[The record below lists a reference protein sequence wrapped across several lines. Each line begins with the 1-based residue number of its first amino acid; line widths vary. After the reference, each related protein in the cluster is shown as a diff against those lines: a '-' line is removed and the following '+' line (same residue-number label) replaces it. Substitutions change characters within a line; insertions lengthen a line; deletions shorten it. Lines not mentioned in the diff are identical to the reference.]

1 MVLELIAT
9 SMIVGGV
16 GLKVL
21 LELLNWSRE
30 GRQRRKAEEQR
41 REEARKAEE
50 QRREEARK
58 AEEQRREER
67 ERRRDAQI
75 VGLVVSINKM
85 TGMQEAAERRHGED
99 RKAAERR
106 HEIAEQRREE
116 DRNAAERRH
125 EIAEQKREE
134 DRKAAEE
141 RHEAQQRAIAML
153 VVDMAEF
160 KVRLDG
166 LYQMHRDGMK
176 VQEKAIADLAGRLDH
191 MGKRL
196 DGVEKRV
203 DALGE
208 RVGALDERVGA
219 LDERVGALGERVADM
234 AVRLSHLEAEFAS
247 FREAVLPRA
256 VPPGE
261 RPGASRS

>member
-1 MVLELIAT
+1 M
-9 SMIVGGV
+9 
-16 GLKVL
+16 KVL
-21 LELLNWSRE
+21 MELMKWSRE
-30 GRQRRKAEEQR
+30 GRQRREAEEQR

-75 VGLVVSINKM
+75 VGLGVSINKM
-85 TGMQEAAERRHGED
+85 TGMQEAAERRHEED

-106 HEIAEQRREE
+106 HEEDRKAAERRYEIAEQRRE
-116 DRNAAERRH
+116 N
-125 EIAEQKREE
+125 
-134 DRKAAEE
+134 DRKAAEQ
-141 RHEAQQRAIAML
+141 RHEEGRRIADQRHDALQGAIA
-153 VVDMAEF
+153 VFGADMAEF
-160 KVRLDG
+160 KARLDS
-166 LYQMHRDGMK
+166 LYRMHRDGMK
-176 VQEKAIADLAGRLDH
+176 IQEKAIAGLAGRLDN
-191 MGKRL
+191 MGKRM
-196 DGVEKRV
+196 DGMEKKV

-208 RVGALDERVGA
+208 KVGA
-219 LDERVGALGERVADM
+219 LDERVGALGERVTDM

>member
-219 LDERVGALGERVADM
+219 LGERVADM

>member
-30 GRQRRKAEEQR
+30 GRQR
-41 REEARKAEE
+41 RKAEE

-219 LDERVGALGERVADM
+219 LGERVGALGERVADM

>member
-1 MVLELIAT
+1 HEIA
-9 SMIVGGV
+9 G
-16 GLKVL
+16 
-21 LELLNWSRE
+21 
-30 GRQRRKAEEQR
+30 QRR
-41 REEARKAEE
+41 
-50 QRREEARK
+50 
-58 AEEQRREER
+58 
-67 ERRRDAQI
+67 
-75 VGLVVSINKM
+75 
-85 TGMQEAAERRHGED
+85 GED
-99 RKAAERR
+99 RK
-106 HEIAEQRREE
+106 
-116 DRNAAERRH
+116 AAERRH

-153 VVDMAEF
+153 GVDMAEF

-219 LDERVGALGERVADM
+219 LGERVADM
-234 AVRLSHLEAEFAS
+234 AVRLSRLEAEFAS

>member
-125 EIAEQKREE
+125 EIAEQRREE

>member
-219 LDERVGALGERVADM
+219 LGERVGALGERVADM